1 MQQLSAVLPAPLSKI
16 GGEVVSIHGDLHRGN
31 TLLTPDDMLL
41 AVDFEHSA
49 VSQVR
54 RDLMHLSWESG
65 TSGSNRRTFC
75 MAYLSARGVAFNQSE
90 VDQLI
95 VDMILAAVV
104 NIRLLWGL
112 FYPKGSFA
120 GQIEMKQALLELSQ
134 LKEAVEGL
142 GDDLE
147 KYALLVDETDVWV
160 CIQNID
166 PLLDLCTKS

>member
-1 MQQLSAVLPAPLSKI
+1 MNVVKPPCTSNDTTTTPSQIPTYTPSLAPSLK
-16 GGEVVSIHGDLHRGN
+16 
-31 TLLTPDDMLL
+31 
-41 AVDFEHSA
+41 
-49 VSQVR
+49 
-54 RDLMHLSWESG
+54 WESKYIVSVNDCGKTTGNIRCG
-65 TSGSNRRTFC
+65 TN
-75 MAYLSARGVAFNQSE
+75 FNQSE

-104 NIRLLWGL
+104 NFRLLWGL
-112 FYPKGSFA
+112 FDPKGSFA

-166 PLLDLCTKS
+166 PLLDLCTKN